1 MKLLEI
7 KGTDVFTLHTITRAA
22 DAAGKERMVCNYEL
36 FVGPKNSLRI
46 IFEGYATSDTLQV
59 TEKALYSTLCR
70 KYNDRRI
77 YLQGSLFLDGQ
88 FQDGVDKKSE

>member
-7 KGTDVFTLHTITRAA
+7 KGTDVFKLHTITRAA

-36 FVGPKNSLRI
+36 FIGPKNSLRI
-46 IFEGYATSDTLQV
+46 IFEGYAKSDYLGV
-59 TEKALYSTLCR
+59 TETATYATLCR

-77 YLQGSLFLDGQ
+77 YLQGTLFLDGQ
-88 FQDGVDKKSE
+88 FSDGVDKKAE

>member
-22 DAAGKERMVCNYEL
+22 DASGKERMVCNYEL

-46 IFEGYATSDTLQV
+46 IFEGYAKSDELRVKDTA
-59 TEKALYSTLCR
+59 TYSELCR

-77 YLQGSLFLDGQ
+77 YLQGTLFLDGQ
-88 FQDGVDKKSE
+88 FSDGVDKKSE

>member
-7 KGTDVFTLHTITRAA
+7 KGTDVFNLHTITRAA
-22 DAAGKERMVCNYEL
+22 DASGKERMVCNYEL

-46 IFEGYATSDTLQV
+46 IFEGYAMSDNVNV

-88 FQDGVDKKSE
+88 FSNGVDKKSE